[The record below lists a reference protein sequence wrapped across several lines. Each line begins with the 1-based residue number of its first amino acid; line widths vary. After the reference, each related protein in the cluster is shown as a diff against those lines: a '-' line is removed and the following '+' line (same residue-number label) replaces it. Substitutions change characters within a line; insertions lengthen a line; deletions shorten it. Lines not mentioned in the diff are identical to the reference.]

1 MNYNQKR
8 EKKVLGFI
16 EKIKIPI
23 KLISCQKNYDA
34 MRIKTTLNYKP
45 LHFFLIVE
53 NL

>member
-23 KLISCQKNYDA
+23 KLISSQKNYDFNLFA
-34 MRIKTTLNYKP
+34 KSKEKCKQNFI
-45 LHFFLIVE
+45 FFLIF
-53 NL
+53 